1 MTIVLS
7 MIEKWLTL
15 DGTPKVFKDYQKDFR
30 SPETMAT
37 SKCQMPSVIV
47 KRKTKENHPD
57 QSELETKAI
66 KQHL

>member
-1 MTIVLS
+1 

-15 DGTPKVFKDYQKDFR
+15 DGIPKVFQDYQKD

-47 KRKTKENHPD
+47 KRKTKENHPE
-57 QSELETKAI
+57 QSELETKVI